1 LIQELHKMKRRG
13 VGKKG
18 ISPVISGIIL
28 MATVIVIGTSVWAFT
43 YSVGSV
49 LQRNY
54 FEETNAEIIKLKE
67 RFTVENINFN
77 SSTNQLHVWIYNY
90 GSVTIEIDV
99 YVLRN
104 STDVGEDL
112 NGTKIP
118 VNEVALKTIQLLQPV
133 ETSDILI
140 IEVLTRRNNVVYAE
154 YLVP

>member
-1 LIQELHKMKRRG
+1 MKRRG